1 MYIHSRSEKFEI
13 YRNNYA
19 SSVELN
25 IDGQNGTVVYVDG
38 HTYGQSYVSSKKTK
52 DEMYENDNFGVLCW
66 RVMTHESWVTVEVN
80 EVKVENVMLNLD
92 LIKNCNLQRDQTF
105 TNFIFPR
112 YCYS

>member
-25 IDGQNGTVVYVDG
+25 IDGQNGTVVYANG

-52 DEMYENDNFGVLCW
+52 DEMYENDNFGVLC
-66 RVMTHESWVTVEVN
+66 
-80 EVKVENVMLNLD
+80 
-92 LIKNCNLQRDQTF
+92 
-105 TNFIFPR
+105 
-112 YCYS
+112 